1 MSILSHIFSPE
12 VLLAMFLGGLYGAV
26 FGAIPGLT
34 ATLALSLFIPFALFL
49 PPEVGFAAIVS
60 LTATAIFAG
69 DIGSVL
75 VRIPGTPASAA
86 YTEEIYDLGQEQ
98 DPSYAL
104 GIASIL
110 SALGSLVGTGL
121 LVVGAYGMAVV
132 ARQFSSFEYFWLVLL
147 GVSSGILGSPHVL
160 KGLVA
165 FALGMLLATIGY
177 DPALGHPRF
186 TFGNPNLLGG
196 VDFIVAL
203 IGLFGLSEVFYQL
216 LKGPQIKPQPLSP
229 GFPRPR
235 EVARRFF
242 LDPLRLTVR
251 EWWLF
256 LHSSLLGTFIGFLP
270 GAGSD
275 TAAWITS
282 NLKRLTRGTKEQ
294 VVLAGTAANNAAVA
308 GAWIP
313 ALSLGIPGDTLT
325 AIILGLFL
333 TLGIHPGPELF
344 RNHLNLVAVIYG
356 VFLLASVVIMPL
368 VGYLGVFLAGFAF
381 KLPRGILLGII
392 AGVSLI
398 GAYAI
403 NNNPFDLYVL
413 ALLGVLGVLLRLGDF
428 PVGQVVLGLVLGPM
442 LEQHFMVSM
451 IKTHWNLLSFFERPV
466 AILLALANLGLLV
479 GMLWLRL
486 KQARRLQALRNP
498 LEER

>member
-1 MSILSHIFSPE
+1 MNLFSPE
-12 VLLAMFLGGLYGAV
+12 VLLAMLLGGLYGAV
-26 FGAIPGLT
+26 FGAMPGLT

-49 PPEVGFAAIVS
+49 PPEVGLAAIVS

-69 DIGSVL
+69 DIGAVMA
-75 VRIPGTPASAA
+75 RIPGTPASAA
-86 YTEEIYDLGQEQ
+86 YTEEIHDLGQEQ
-98 DPSYAL
+98 GPSYAL
-104 GIASIL
+104 GISAIF

-121 LVVGAYGMAVV
+121 LVVGSLGMALV

-147 GVSSGILGSPHVL
+147 GVSSGILASPHML

-186 TFGNPNLLGG
+186 TFGNVNLLGG
-196 VDFIVAL
+196 INFIVAL

-216 LKGPQIKPQPLSP
+216 LKGPEAKPQPLSP
-229 GFPRPR
+229 GLLR
-235 EVARRFF
+235 VQGTARRFF
-242 LDPLRLTVR
+242 LDPLRLAVR
-251 EWWLF
+251 ERWLF
-256 LHSSLLGTFIGFLP
+256 LRSALLGTFIGFLP

-275 TAAWITS
+275 FAAWISS
-282 NLKRLTRGTKEQ
+282 NLKRLTQGTKEQ
-294 VVLAGTAANNAAVA
+294 VVLAGTSANNAAVA
-308 GAWIP
+308 GTWIP

-333 TLGIHPGPELF
+333 TLGIRPGPELF
-344 RNHLNLVAVIYG
+344 KTNLDLVVEIYMVFLVA
-356 VFLLASVVIMPL
+356 SVLIMPL
-368 VGYLGVFLAGFAF
+368 VGYLGALLAGFAL
-381 KLPRGILLGII
+381 KLPRGVLLGII
-392 AGVSLI
+392 TGLTLI

-413 ALLGVLGVLLRLGDF
+413 AVLGILGVLLRLGDF
-428 PVGQVVLGLVLGPM
+428 PLGQVVLGLVLGPL
-442 LEQHFMVSM
+442 LEQHLMVSM

-486 KQARRLQALRNP
+486 KQARKLQALRSL
-498 LEER
+498 LEDK